1 MTAGVMADDEVFLE
15 LGRRYSGEELTE
27 IDELA
32 IDCVAEF
39 LNVLNGLYIV
49 NLSHMDMDVDILEP
63 RRAVNVLPEASR
75 LAAFTV
81 ATEFGNF
88 VLYMAEDEFMF

>member
-1 MTAGVMADDEVFLE
+1 
-15 LGRRYSGEELTE
+15 
-27 IDELA
+27 
-32 IDCVAEF
+32 
-39 LNVLNGLYIV
+39 
-49 NLSHMDMDVDILEP
+49 MDVDILEP